1 MCEDPSLRTGTTQR
15 GRYFRP
21 RFFERGEKMKHE
33 LFVEQPVLDLKEG
46 IKVSKETELI
56 YKNDKVEQVL
66 KDLVLETIL
75 DDSGTNGI
83 NTYKSKS
90 YLSINLNPG
99 DILLFDENRGYY
111 MPPYPV
117 TSIDD
122 AISDMTSLSDLPRF
136 KDMG

>member
-1 MCEDPSLRTGTTQR
+1 
-15 GRYFRP
+15 
-21 RFFERGEKMKHE
+21 MKHE

-46 IKVSKETELI
+46 IRVSPETELL
-56 YKNDKVEQVL
+56 YKNEKVEQVL
-66 KDLVLETIL
+66 KGLVLETIL
-75 DDSGTNGI
+75 DDAGSNGI

-122 AISDMTSLSDLPRF
+122 AISDITSLSDIPRY

>member
-1 MCEDPSLRTGTTQR
+1 MR
-15 GRYFRP
+15 
-21 RFFERGEKMKHE
+21 HE
-33 LFVEQPVLDLKEG
+33 LFVEQPVLDFKEG
-46 IKVSKETELI
+46 IKVTAETELL

-66 KDLVLETIL
+66 KDLVLETIM
-75 DDSGTNGI
+75 DDAGSNGF

-99 DILLFDENRGYY
+99 DILLFDSNRGYY

-122 AISDMTSLSDLPRF
+122 AISDITSLSDIPRYI
-136 KDMG
+136 DRGD

>member
-1 MCEDPSLRTGTTQR
+1 
-15 GRYFRP
+15 
-21 RFFERGEKMKHE
+21 MKRE

-46 IKVSKETELI
+46 IKVTSETELL

-66 KDLVLETIL
+66 KNLVLETIL
-75 DDSGTNGI
+75 DDSGSNGV

-90 YLSINLNPG
+90 YLSISLNPG
-99 DILLFDENRGYY
+99 DILLFDEQRGYY

-122 AISDMTSLSDLPRF
+122 AISDINSLADLPRF
-136 KDMG
+136 TDDLG

>member
-1 MCEDPSLRTGTTQR
+1 
-15 GRYFRP
+15 
-21 RFFERGEKMKHE
+21 MKHE

-46 IKVSKETELI
+46 IKVTEETELL

-66 KDLVLETIL
+66 KNLVLETIL
-75 DDSGTNGI
+75 DDEGTNGI

-99 DILLFDENRGYY
+99 DILLFNEQRGYY

-117 TSIDD
+117 TTIDD
-122 AISDMTSLSDLPRF
+122 AISDITSLSDIPRF
-136 KDMG
+136 KE

>member
-1 MCEDPSLRTGTTQR
+1 MR
-15 GRYFRP
+15 
-21 RFFERGEKMKHE
+21 HE

-46 IKVSKETELI
+46 IKVSGETELL
-56 YKNDKVEQVL
+56 YKNDNVEQVL
-66 KDLVLETIL
+66 KNLVLETIL
-75 DDSGTNGI
+75 DEAGSNGI

-99 DILLFDENRGYY
+99 DILLFDEQRGYY

-122 AISDMTSLSDLPRF
+122 AISDISTLSDIPRY

>member
-1 MCEDPSLRTGTTQR
+1 
-15 GRYFRP
+15 
-21 RFFERGEKMKHE
+21 MKHE
-33 LFVEQPVLDLKEG
+33 LFVEQPVLDFKEG
-46 IKVSKETELI
+46 IKVTEETELL

-66 KDLVLETIL
+66 KNLVLETIM
-75 DDSGTNGI
+75 DDAGSNGF

-99 DILLFDENRGYY
+99 DILLFDSNRGYY

-122 AISDMTSLSDLPRF
+122 AISDITSLSDIPRF
-136 KDMG
+136 IDRGE

>member
-1 MCEDPSLRTGTTQR
+1 
-15 GRYFRP
+15 
-21 RFFERGEKMKHE
+21 MKHE

-46 IKVSKETELI
+46 IKVSAETELL

-66 KDLVLETIL
+66 KDLVLETIMN
-75 DDSGTNGI
+75 DAGSNGI

-111 MPPYPV
+111 MPSYPV

-122 AISDMTSLSDLPRF
+122 AISDITSLSDIPRY

>member
-1 MCEDPSLRTGTTQR
+1 M
-15 GRYFRP
+15 
-21 RFFERGEKMKHE
+21 KKHE

-46 IKVSKETELI
+46 IKVTGETELS
-56 YKNDKVEQVL
+56 YKNEKVEQVL

-75 DDSGTNGI
+75 DDAGSNGV

-99 DILLFDENRGYY
+99 DILLFDEQRGYY
-111 MPPYPV
+111 MPTYPV

-122 AISDMTSLSDLPRF
+122 AISDITSLSDIPRY
-136 KDMG
+136 KEHE

>member
-1 MCEDPSLRTGTTQR
+1 
-15 GRYFRP
+15 
-21 RFFERGEKMKHE
+21 MKHE

-46 IKVSKETELI
+46 IKVSKEMELL
-56 YKNDKVEQVL
+56 YKNEKVEQVL
-66 KDLVLETIL
+66 KNLVLETIL
-75 DDSGTNGI
+75 DDSGTNGV

-117 TSIDD
+117 VSIDD
-122 AISDMTSLSDLPRF
+122 AISDITSLSDIPRY
-136 KDMG
+136 KE

>member
-1 MCEDPSLRTGTTQR
+1 
-15 GRYFRP
+15 
-21 RFFERGEKMKHE
+21 MKHE

-46 IKVSKETELI
+46 IKVTNETELS

-75 DDSGTNGI
+75 DDAGNNGL
-83 NTYKSKS
+83 NSYKSKS

-99 DILLFDENRGYY
+99 DILLFDEQRGYY

-122 AISDMTSLSDLPRF
+122 AISDITSLSDIPRY